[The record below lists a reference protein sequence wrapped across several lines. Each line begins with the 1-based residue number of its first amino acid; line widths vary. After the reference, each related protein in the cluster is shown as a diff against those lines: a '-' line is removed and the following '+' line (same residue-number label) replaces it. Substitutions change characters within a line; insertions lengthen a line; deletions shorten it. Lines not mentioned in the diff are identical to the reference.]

1 LIKEA
6 PQFLALELAKRPDF
20 HGTIRLEILDQQEK
34 KEQND
39 VVATQNSKNNQPK
52 NGFKVPLE
60 LRLFHE
66 QESGEAHAELKSAFS
81 RRIGFGHVGHQ
92 ACSNLPAFQ
101 GAGNDQLDSFL
112 VLLAGEAQLHQLGI
126 GENLS
131 YFIV

>member
-20 HGTIRLEILDQQEK
+20 HGTICLEILDQKEK

-39 VVATQNSKNNQPK
+39 VVAAQNSKNDQPE

-66 QESGEAHAELKSAFS
+66 EQSGQCRCRTE
-81 RRIGFGHVGHQ
+81 V
-92 ACSNLPAFQ
+92 
-101 GAGNDQLDSFL
+101 SFL
-112 VLLAGEAQLHQLGI
+112 QED
-126 GENLS
+126 
-131 YFIV
+131 